1 MAFHLTQVIV
11 KFSHIGDLIKSTS
24 ITSVFHMQQQSAQPQ
39 KSLNQK
45 IDTYRILNSKLISI
59 STTDIS
65 ADVHVNLK

>member
-11 KFSHIGDLIKSTS
+11 KFSLVGDLIKSTS